1 MSIDWDKEEYYEGGF
16 DDDYDEDDFDE
27 DDKISFNKD
36 MPQNLIRPYSET
48 TNKLIVLMTN
58 VDGYDADR
66 IAHILKR
73 DPVDVLRHILEMKAD
88 GTFDRYHEEMMA
100 YDGLYRYQMLK
111 KLEKLKKVQ
120 KQQGG

>member
-1 MSIDWDKEEYYEGGF
+1 MDADRSYVW
-16 DDDYDEDDFDE
+16 EDDFD
-27 DDKISFNKD
+27 DDDEIRICG
-36 MPQNLIRPYSET
+36 QEGRVRPYSDT
-48 TNKLIVLMTN
+48 TNKLIVLMVN

-88 GTFDRYHEEMMA
+88 GTFDRCHEEMMA

-111 KLEKLKKVQ
+111 KLEKLEEIKRKRE
-120 KQQGG
+120 KDD